1 MIYTKITIKID
12 AKPPYFIGSQIRGAL
27 GYALKKVTCINP
39 TFKCEGCFASTDCLY
54 YKFYEEKNN
63 FHKYR
68 LDYILGEDKYNFN
81 IFLFNETVDKLPYVI
96 SALYQMITEIGF
108 GVDRK
113 TYKNFQIFV
122 NDISIYENENLT
134 IPQNYKKEFK
144 IDKYCQNVSLKFITP
159 LRIKKNGKFLRNAEE
174 LSLYEIINS
183 IYQRNLKLNNLDFQ
197 KINFEIEGE
206 ITKKDLNYKKL
217 TRQSNRQKTKMQ
229 MDGLIG
235 EIELKNLDE
244 NSYKILKLGEIIGVG
259 KSAVFGLGKIEIKEI
274 NCK

>member
-1 MIYTKITIKID
+1 MTYTKITIKID

-27 GYALKKVTCINP
+27 GYALKKVICINP
-39 TFKCEGCFASTDCLY
+39 TFKCDGCFALTDCLY

-68 LDYILGEDKYNFN
+68 LDYILGEDKYNFS
-81 IFLFNETVDKLPYVI
+81 ILLFNETADKLPYII

-108 GVDRK
+108 GVERK

-144 IDKYCQNVSLKFITP
+144 IDKFCQDVSLKFITP
-159 LRIKKNGKFLRNAEE
+159 LRIKKNGKFLKSGTEIT
-174 LSLYEIINS
+174 LYDIINS

-197 KINFEIEGE
+197 KIDFEIKGE
-206 ITKKDLNYKKL
+206 ITKKELYYKKL
-217 TRQSNRQKTKMQ
+217 TRLSNRQKTKMQ

-235 EIELKNLDE
+235 ELEIKNLDE
-244 NSYKILKLGEIIGVG
+244 KSYKLLKLGEIIGVG
-259 KSAVFGLGKIEIKEI
+259 KSTVFGLGKIEINKF
-274 NCK
+274 